1 MSFMRCC
8 NAPIWLREASGVLRA
23 DVGNV
28 DLGPRRISNWQDIYS
43 TVSDQMASNQHKM
56 DKKIKCYIDCGS
68 YSAGSGSRH

>member
-8 NAPIWLREASGVLRA
+8 NAPMWLREATGVLRA

-28 DLGPRRISNWQDIYS
+28 DLGPAGYPTGRIYS
-43 TVSDQMASNQHKM
+43 AVSDQMANNQHKM
-56 DKKIKCYIDCGS
+56 DKKIECYIDCGS